1 VSFDE
6 TFHDGQPED
15 LAVDDELDA
24 SGARQFVCERL
35 YRCVAGRTNLL
46 GEPPQEGCD
55 TSEQRRIRYVAC
67 GRPPL
72 GLLEPAGLEFVVV
85 SSDEMGERLPHQGR
99 LVARHDRTR
108 YHVTGGCLLVAG
120 LHHFFR
126 GRQVCPQLEPV
137 HGSRG
142 TALGHLLMD
151 DPAAGAHPLHVAGGY
166 RPSVA
171 ERKSSRS
178 RKGSKS

>member
-85 SSDEMGERLPHQGR
+85 SSDEWASDYHTKADSSPGMTGHS
-99 LVARHDRTR
+99 LVPMAARQAGMEFPELCIEILRSA
-108 YHVTGGCLLVAG
+108 HVG
-120 LHHFFR
+120 
-126 GRQVCPQLEPV
+126 
-137 HGSRG
+137 
-142 TALGHLLMD
+142 
-151 DPAAGAHPLHVAGGY
+151 
-166 RPSVA
+166 
-171 ERKSSRS
+171 
-178 RKGSKS
+178 